1 MTDER
6 IHILRDILLELH
18 NGASPESVQERF
30 DATFTGVSAIEISL
44 MEHELMNSDSGVT
57 FEDVMELCDVHANL
71 FKNAVKGVEVE
82 DTEHSGHPVR
92 VFKDENLALRAAL
105 IRVRR
110 LLSTYESV
118 DDEEMLAEMRKGLV
132 RQMGLVG
139 QFDITTSARK
149 NSSFLSWSVTAMI
162 HLPKLCGEWMIR
174 LGISFKQP

>member
-1 MTDER
+1 M
-6 IHILRDILLELH
+6 
-18 NGASPESVQERF
+18 
-30 DATFTGVSAIEISL
+30 
-44 MEHELMNSDSGVT
+44 
-57 FEDVMELCDVHANL
+57 
-71 FKNAVKGVEVE
+71 
-82 DTEHSGHPVR
+82 R

-139 QFDITTSARK
+139 QFDIHYQRK
-149 NSSFLSWSVTAMI
+149 ESSSFLSWNVMAMI

-174 LGISFKQP
+174 LGISFKQL